1 MELQKFYEIAQQNAM
16 SNLGIVTSLDHRAAA
31 LLEILRYHGINVK
44 RLLVM
49 NESMDLEDIADE
61 YLIPGGLNIITA
73 RPGTPEY
80 NISSDQKVNE
90 EIEAATGLTFYYS
103 EDKNFVYF
111 SNLINVHT
119 MDSIVFALAAASL
132 KKEVLDKLNRTAKIL
147 FRDILIDHKE
157 VEYDALIKT
166 WLSQGNKEKYY
177 QEKEIEIFIEKLQKG
192 KQKHL
197 EQIISTRT
205 REIRNY
211 EHNILKKTEEV
222 KRLQYMLVGLVEEE
236 ENLDH
241 EMLAK
246 LLVKNKDIIKYS
258 TEPPEHTSLRLTI
271 QTTLDNYNIDEAE
284 HFLKRNYDSDKTIQM
299 MKEMY
304 LYNTRSFPETLI
316 EITINL
322 ETGEVTGRT
331 PRFSSEV
338 FVPNLHITKY
348 YCWDGY
354 KSQIRKAIREG
365 DLVIAIQTLIAGVK
379 NINFADG
386 TVMSDIALYIGGNY
400 EALDKKYPLKN
411 QEAKEDNS

>member
-1 MELQKFYEIAQQNAM
+1 
-16 SNLGIVTSLDHRAAA
+16 
-31 LLEILRYHGINVK
+31 
-44 RLLVM
+44 
-49 NESMDLEDIADE
+49 
-61 YLIPGGLNIITA
+61 
-73 RPGTPEY
+73 
-80 NISSDQKVNE
+80 
-90 EIEAATGLTFYYS
+90 
-103 EDKNFVYF
+103 
-111 SNLINVHT
+111 

-132 KKEVLDKLNRTAKIL
+132 KKGVLDKLNRTAKIL

-157 VEYDALIKT
+157 VEYGTLINT
-166 WLSQGNKEKYY
+166 WLSQDNKDKYY
-177 QEKEIEIFIEKLQKG
+177 QKKEIEIFIEKLQKG
-192 KQKHL
+192 KQEHL
-197 EQIISTRT
+197 KQIISTRT

-211 EHNILKKTEEV
+211 EDNILKKTEEI
-222 KRLQYMLVGLVEEE
+222 KRLQYMLIGLTEQE

-246 LLVKNKDIIKYS
+246 LLVKNKDIIRYS

-284 HFLKRNYDSDKTIQM
+284 HFLKRNYASDKTIQM

-331 PRFSSEV
+331 PRVSSEV

-348 YCWDGY
+348 NCWDGY
-354 KSQIRKAIREG
+354 KSQIRQAIREG